1 MHSYIYTYTYIAL
14 IQFIGIFTLYTQNY
28 CLLTQGRYQMALS
41 TIQRVIKDDVR
52 LLVYALHN
60 LVQVFIG
67 MSNSD
72 GEMAASELLHQVC
85 ITAVHIYT

>member
-1 MHSYIYTYTYIAL
+1 
-14 IQFIGIFTLYTQNY
+14 
-28 CLLTQGRYQMALS
+28 MALS
-41 TIQRVIKDDVR
+41 TIQRVIKDDER

-67 MSNSD
+67 LSNSD

-85 ITAVHIYT
+85 ITAMHIYMMIIMLHIKTSLCSSGKC